1 MGNPLSSFSLAI
13 YLLANLGHCPEPLC
27 MWEQSLTLAFREMLA
42 LWPSWRLFL
51 AHDTSLNSTPE
62 CQGSAYCQ
70 FPSENVVLSLISI
83 LCMGW
88 RLVDSHYFL
97 HEENSLFLA
106 ASVNLDFC
114 CSVFYSIMGTL
125 KLRNILPAGSVFP
138 VFQPWAF
145 LSCFVNANLLKK
157 SSPPHSFIFCV
168 WRQGLTPGAQ
178 AHVKIP
184 ILFRLALNLPS
195 FDSVFRVLGL

>member
-1 MGNPLSSFSLAI
+1 
-13 YLLANLGHCPEPLC
+13 